1 MKTLHR
7 LTPLAKALIIVV
19 VVGAVAAVLWFTG
32 MFDGLMDTRDNG
44 NPVAS
49 YHNGNDWRQA
59 DAEALPVGST
69 APGTLAAPVDYRP
82 IRISLD
88 EWVGWKNLLD
98 ANGGLRT
105 QPGSIYYNMGLDI
118 EFVIIND
125 ADHSSSALIA
135 GSIDG
140 AGYTINRYAFLYEQF
155 VENGLTPVYIG
166 TLYASTGGDGV
177 IARNQFSSIESL
189 YGQRIG
195 VARFSEAMAF
205 MDWLIAQSS
214 LTTEQRAT
222 MRNDLVMFDSPDDAA
237 RAFFAGHLD
246 AAVTWQPYLS
256 QAQEAP
262 GTHLLFCTTHATN
275 LITGGLVFDYSFV
288 QANEDMLVLMM
299 QGAIEAKDMYL
310 TELAVI
316 RAAMPMFSLES
327 DASII
332 EMAGDATL
340 LTAREMRDSMQ
351 GIDQLLFAEMSDIW
365 AYRGENASRDNAEIA
380 FTNRIVSRLE
390 VEAVDVFAAPPETVF
405 TAEVREHVREQ
416 VEQRQDIASL
426 LTMRADIRFEPNT
439 AVILDDG
446 SFDAIDNFVDT
457 ATLINGAIILI
468 EGNVANTGGH
478 DESTPF
484 ALQLSYER
492 AREVAR
498 QMQLRGISPNR
509 MVIVGNGIDSQIAPN
524 NTEAGRI
531 LNRRTDVSFVILE

>member
-1 MKTLHR
+1 
-7 LTPLAKALIIVV
+7 
-19 VVGAVAAVLWFTG
+19 

-44 NPVAS
+44 NTVAS

-59 DAEALPVGST
+59 DAEAVPIGST

-155 VENGLTPVYIG
+155 VENGLTPMYIG

-288 QANEDMLVLMM
+288 QANEDMLVLLM

-310 TELAVI
+310 TEMAVI
-316 RAAMPMFSLES
+316 RASMPMFSLES
-327 DASII
+327 DAAIV
-332 EMAGDATL
+332 EMAADATL
-340 LTAREMRDSMQ
+340 LSAREMRDSMQ
-351 GIDQLLFAEMSDIW
+351 GVDQLLFAEMSDIW
-365 AYRGENASRDNAEIA
+365 AYRGERASRDNANAA
-380 FTNRIVSRLE
+380 FTNRIVNQLVFEPIDASATIEPVITQEE
-390 VEAVDVFAAPPETVF
+390 VAQ
-405 TAEVREHVREQ
+405 VREQ
-416 VEQRQDIASL
+416 VEEERETIIGL

-439 AVILDDG
+439 AVILDEE
-446 SFDAIDNFVDT
+446 SIHSIESFVDV

-468 EGNVANTGGH
+468 EGNVANIAGH
-478 DESTPF
+478 EENTPF
-484 ALQLSYER
+484 AVQLSYER

-498 QMQLRGISPNR
+498 QMQLRGISHNR
-509 MVIVGNGIDSQIAPN
+509 MIVIGNGIDYQIASN
-524 NTEAGRI
+524 DTEAGRI
-531 LNRRTDVSFVILE
+531 LNRRTDVSFILME

>member
-1 MKTLHR
+1 MRALHR
-7 LTPLAKALIIVV
+7 LTPLAKCLI
-19 VVGAVAAVLWFTG
+19 VGVTVCCVAGGLYFAGL
-32 MFDGLMDTRDNG
+32 FDDILPGSNG
-44 NPVAS
+44 SETNVTS
-49 YHNGNDWRQA
+49 SVSGEQSST
-59 DAEALPVGST
+59 ST
-69 APGTLAAPVDYRP
+69 ATGTGSAPIQAPADRT

-105 QPGSIYYNMGLDI
+105 QPGSIYYNLGLDI

-140 AGYTINRYAFLYEQF
+140 AGYTINRYAFLFDQF
-155 VENGLTPVYIG
+155 VENGLNPVYIG

-177 IARNQFSSIESL
+177 IAREQFASIESL

-195 VARFSEAMAF
+195 VARFSEAMAL

-214 LTTEQRAT
+214 LTNEQKAT

-237 RAFFAGHLD
+237 RAFFAGHLE

-275 LITGGLVFDYSFV
+275 LITGGLVFDYGFV
-288 QANEDMLVLMM
+288 QANEDLLVNLM
-299 QGAIEAKDMYL
+299 QGAIDAKDMYL
-310 TELAVI
+310 VELSVI
-316 RAAMPMFSLES
+316 RASMPMFSLES

-340 LTAREMRDSMQ
+340 LTARDMRDSIQ
-351 GIDQLLFAEMSDIW
+351 GIDQLLFAEMADIW
-365 AYRGENASRDNAEIA
+365 AYRGEQANRANADIA
-380 FTNRIVSRLE
+380 FTNRIVNRLE
-390 VEAVDVFAAPPETVF
+390 LEQIDVLAQPVGPAF
-405 TAEVREHVREQ
+405 TEEERGQVRDQAEQGHR
-416 VEQRQDIASL
+416 IASL

-439 AVILDDG
+439 AVILQDG
-446 SFDAIDNFVDT
+446 SFSAIESFVDT
-457 ATLINGAIILI
+457 ATLINGSIILI
-468 EGNVANTGGH
+468 EGNVANIAG
-478 DESTPF
+478 DADNTPF
-484 ALQLSYER
+484 AVQLSYER

-498 QMQLRGISPNR
+498 QMQLRGIDPNR
-509 MVIVGNGIDSQIAPN
+509 MVIAGNGIENQIASN
-524 NTEAGRI
+524 DTEDGRI
-531 LNRRTDVSFVILE
+531 LNRRTDVSFIIME

>member
-1 MKTLHR
+1 MNLLHR
-7 LTPLAKALIIVV
+7 LTPLAKTLIIVII
-19 VVGAVAAVLWFTG
+19 VGGVATGLWFAG
-32 MFDGLMDTRDNG
+32 MFDGLIDSNG
-44 NPVAS
+44 SSSPSPSAYVSNT
-49 YHNGNDWRQA
+49 
-59 DAEALPVGST
+59 GSNT
-69 APGTLAAPVDYRP
+69 GTLASGVSVNSAAVDYRP

-105 QPGSIYYNMGLDI
+105 QPGSIYYNLGLNI

-140 AGYTINRYAFLYEQF
+140 AGYTINRYAFLFEQF

-195 VARFSEAMAF
+195 VARFSEAMAL
-205 MDWLIAQSS
+205 MDWLISQSS
-214 LTTEQRAT
+214 LTAEQRAS
-222 MRNDLVMFDSPDDAA
+222 MKENLVPFDSPDDAA
-237 RAFFAGHLD
+237 RAFFAGHLE

-275 LITGGLVFDYSFV
+275 LITGGLVFDYDFV
-288 QANEDMLVLMM
+288 QANEDLLVLLM
-299 QGAIEAKDMYL
+299 QGAIDAKDMYL
-310 TELAVI
+310 TELSVI
-316 RAAMPMFSLES
+316 RAAMPMFSLEN

-340 LTAREMRDSMQ
+340 LNAREMAESMR
-351 GIDQLLFAEMSDIW
+351 GTDQLLFAEMSDIW
-365 AYRGENASRDNAEIA
+365 AYRGEIASRQNADIA
-380 FTNRIVSRLE
+380 FTNRIVGRLE
-390 VEAVDVFAAPPETVF
+390 MEPVDIFATSAEPMF
-405 TAEVREHVREQ
+405 TENERVQVREQ
-416 VEQRQDIASL
+416 AEQRERRQEIMGL

-439 AVILDDG
+439 AIILDDE
-446 SFDAIDNFVDT
+446 SFTSIESFVDV
-457 ATLINGAIILI
+457 ATLINGSIILI
-468 EGNVANTGGH
+468 EGNVANIAGH
-478 DESTPF
+478 EDNTPF

-498 QMQLRGISPNR
+498 QMQLRGINPNR
-509 MVIVGNGIDSQIAPN
+509 MVVVGNGIDSQIASN
-524 NTEAGRI
+524 DTEAGRV
-531 LNRRTDVSFVILE
+531 LNRRTDVSFIIME